1 MSTVV
6 IIPARLHSARLP
18 RKVLLD
24 IAGKPMIQHVY
35 EAAVQAA
42 GIDAVY
48 IAADSEEIRGACTR
62 FTSNI
67 ILTSSRH
74 PSGTDRLA
82 EAVTSV
88 SCDAVINVQGDEPL
102 IDPRLITD
110 IANALAQ
117 EEVQMCS
124 AMHRIND
131 TADLSSPHAVK
142 VVTDTQGR
150 ALYFSRATIPYGE
163 AGSNTSPRFR
173 HIGIYGYTKAFLQ
186 QFAAMPPS
194 PLEQRERLEQLRVLE
209 HGYRIQMIETAYEPI
224 GVDTIQDLE
233 RVRNIMAET
242 IHKEKTD
249 KRK

>member
-1 MSTVV
+1 MNTVV
-6 IIPARLHSARLP
+6 IIPARLHSTRLP

-35 EAAVQAA
+35 EAAAQAA
-42 GIDAVY
+42 GIDSVY
-48 IAADSEEIRGACTR
+48 IATDSEEIGTVCTH

-67 ILTSSRH
+67 ILTSNKH

-82 EAVTSV
+82 EAVTSI

-117 EEVQMCS
+117 GEVRMCS

-142 VVTDTQGR
+142 VVTDTQGH
-150 ALYFSRATIPYGE
+150 ALYFSRAAIPYGE
-163 AGSNTSPRFR
+163 ADNNTSPLFR
-173 HIGIYGYTKAFLQ
+173 HIGIYGYTKTFLQ

-194 PLEQRERLEQLRVLE
+194 PLEQHERLEQLRVLE
-209 HGYRIQMIETAYEPI
+209 HGYRIQMIETTYEPI
-224 GVDTIQDLE
+224 GVDTSQDLE
-233 RVRNIMAET
+233 RVRNIMAQA
-242 IHKEKTD
+242 IQKDKAN